1 MTKVLIVDDSPTM
14 RKIIK
19 TTLNPLKVITREAGN
34 GLEAIEQ
41 LALDSVD
48 VMLLDL
54 NMPDM
59 HGFEVIRYVRQHDDY
74 RDLPIVV
81 ISTRADKTSRETAL
95 QSGANEYLTKPFTPE
110 KLTEVVRRL
119 LQERSQQ
126 N

>member
-19 TTLNPLKVITREAGN
+19 TTLNPLKVMTREAGN

>member
-1 MTKVLIVDDSPTM
+1 MSKVLIVDDSPTM

-19 TTLNPLKVITREAGN
+19 ATLSPLQVKTREASN

-41 LALDSVD
+41 LALENVE
-48 VMLLDL
+48 VVLLDL

-59 HGFEVIRYVRQHDDY
+59 HGYEVIHYIRQHQDY

-81 ISTRADKTSRETAL
+81 ISTRSDEASIQEAL
-95 QSGANEYLTKPFTPE
+95 NSGANAYLTKPFDPE
-110 KLTEVVRRL
+110 ELNKLVAEL
-119 LQERSQQ
+119 LH

>member
-119 LQERSQQ
+119 LQERFQQ